1 MNEEIETSYLVDP
14 VAEFDPESIVN
25 KFRDFRDRSKRK
37 FADNYDKMRKDRD
50 FLNGETQW
58 TTADGRHVSSKRN
71 RMLLNVMGNSCNA
84 VVNQYSLYGFSPYTG
99 NPDDDRMLDTLQK
112 RGSNGVCDSEALKNS
127 VSLGLGVMAMGTDKQ
142 GVPCV
147 YAINDFDR
155 CILDPESQDLDGEDM
170 VEGALIDYRGKR
182 WVELNYGPEFVPG
195 DREKNIVQCPKDL
208 VPIITYFVLEEEG
221 CHVYTLVNNQAMDG
235 GLLPL
240 DRIPIVP
247 VYGERWF
254 DNEGDL
260 HWGGIVNKA
269 RAIQKLVNLSVTQ
282 LAERL
287 SLSPKPQW
295 MGTVEAFKGLDK
307 YYKDAGTGN
316 NPILPYNRKSA
327 DQKETLEPPQRFDNT
342 VQYQDL
348 SGVIGNTLSIMGTVT
363 GVDAHGLID
372 QNTMKTATEVSYAA
386 EAYSTNIR
394 HYMVHLQASMKALW
408 SMVAKMVGIEGQVSI
423 CQGPIEWMGLKQAR
437 AEIVQLI
444 QVAEP
449 NQKPALIDALI
460 QTYPDNPT
468 MANLYAALHAVQAPT
483 PMEAQMQQTVEL
495 MKQKIDQDTQTI
507 QQLDQKCKEYEQL
520 MRDQKAQRELE
531 ITKMQLGHQYE
542 MENEILKA
550 QLSGNVEADKAAIET
565 QREANRLESEAMSQ
579 AIKLDGEKKKLALQ
593 DAKDRMEL
601 GKKAMLDRI
610 AVESAKLRASQQAQQ
625 AQQQPYQEKKDG
637 EE

>member
-37 FADNYDKMRKDRD
+37 FADNYDKMRNDRD

-99 NPDDDRMLDTLQK
+99 NPDDDKMLDTLQK

-142 GVPCV
+142 GIPCV

-155 CILDPESQDLDGEDM
+155 CILDPESQELDGEDM

-208 VPIITYFVLEEEG
+208 IPIITYFVLEEEG
-221 CHVYTLVNNQAMDG
+221 CHVYTLVNNQAIDG

-468 MANLYAALHAVQAPT
+468 MAKLYAALHAIQAPT

-531 ITKMQLGHQYE
+531 ITKLQLGHQYE

-625 AQQQPYQEKKDG
+625 QPYQEKKDV

>member
-195 DREKNIVQCPKDL
+195 DREKNIVQCPRDL

-221 CHVYTLVNNQAMDG
+221 CHVYTLVNNQAIDG

-437 AEIVQLI
+437 AEIVQLM

-468 MANLYAALHAVQAPT
+468 MAKLYASLHAIQAPT

-531 ITKMQLGHQYE
+531 ITKLQLEHQYD

-625 AQQQPYQEKKDG
+625 QPFQEKKDD

>member
-112 RGSNGVCDSEALKNS
+112 RGSNSVCDSEALKNS

-195 DREKNIVQCPKDL
+195 DREKNIVQCPRDL

-221 CHVYTLVNNQAMDG
+221 CHVYTLVNNQAIDG

-468 MANLYAALHAVQAPT
+468 MAKLYASLHAIQAPT

-531 ITKMQLGHQYE
+531 ITKLQLEHQYD

-610 AVESAKLRASQQAQQ
+610 AVESAKFRASQQAQQ
-625 AQQQPYQEKKDG
+625 QPSQDEKAS
-637 EE
+637 

>member
-99 NPDDDRMLDTLQK
+99 NPEDDRMLDTLQK

-142 GVPCV
+142 GVPCI

-195 DREKNIVQCPKDL
+195 DREKNIVQCPRDL

-221 CHVYTLVNNQAMDG
+221 CHVYTLVNNNAIDG

-437 AEIVQLI
+437 AEIVQI
-444 QVAEP
+444 MQVAEP

-468 MANLYAALHAVQAPT
+468 MAKLYASLHAIQAPT

-531 ITKMQLGHQYE
+531 ITKLQLEHQYD

-625 AQQQPYQEKKDG
+625 QPSQEKKDG

>member
-195 DREKNIVQCPKDL
+195 DREKNIVQCPRDL

-221 CHVYTLVNNQAMDG
+221 CHVYTLVNNQAIDG

-437 AEIVQLI
+437 AEIVQLM

-468 MANLYAALHAVQAPT
+468 MAKLYASLHAIQAPT

-531 ITKMQLGHQYE
+531 ITKLQLEHQYD

-625 AQQQPYQEKKDG
+625 QPSQEKKDG

>member
-208 VPIITYFVLEEEG
+208 VPIVTYFVLEEEG
-221 CHVYTLVNNQAMDG
+221 CHVYTLVNNQAIDG

-327 DQKETLEPPQRFDNT
+327 DQKETLEAPQRFDNT

-437 AEIVQLI
+437 SEIVQLM

-468 MANLYAALHAVQAPT
+468 MAKLYAALHAIQAPT

-531 ITKMQLGHQYE
+531 ITKLQLEHQYD

-625 AQQQPYQEKKDG
+625 QPSQEKKDG

>member
-155 CILDPESQDLDGEDM
+155 CILDPESQDLDGEDQ

-195 DREKNIVQCPKDL
+195 DREKNIVQCPRDL

-221 CHVYTLVNNQAMDG
+221 CHVYTLVNNQAIDG

-327 DQKETLEPPQRFDNT
+327 DQKETLEAPQRFDNT

-437 AEIVQLI
+437 SEIVQLI

-468 MANLYAALHAVQAPT
+468 MAKLYAALHAIPAPT

-495 MKQKIDQDTQTI
+495 MKQKIDQDTQVI

-531 ITKMQLGHQYE
+531 ITKLQLEHQYD

-625 AQQQPYQEKKDG
+625 QPSQDEKDS
-637 EE
+637 